1 MSLTISQKT
10 NAAGFPKPSELIEIT
25 GAHQLE
31 ASDRAIQNMLFQ
43 HAHDSGRMTHPDA
56 EWEITFAEIRRPLSK
71 HESNDRVRA
80 SLDKLMSI
88 QVVVHYLSGRG
99 EPRTMKT
106 HLLEFTDTDDQDGDN
121 ATVMFGIP
129 KKLRI
134 ALARSN
140 RWGRVRCEVTYAMT
154 SKYAITLYEL
164 VCLRINLHTCIERFT
179 IERFRELL
187 CVPPNSYTDGQDFRR
202 KVIEPAVMEVNKL
215 SDVHVD
221 IELVRKHA
229 RAAIHEVV
237 VAWRRQEGDE
247 FRESVRER
255 DRSKVGRMARLRGQV
270 DTVKA
275 TPLALAEATVAE
287 ELERMRA
294 KEREA
299 AE

>member
-1 MSLTISQKT
+1 MSLTVLQKT
-10 NAAGFPKPSELIEIT
+10 NFAGFPKPSELIEIT

-88 QVVVHYLSGRG
+88 QVIVHYLSGRG

-106 HLLEFTDTDDQDGDN
+106 HLLEFTDTDDRDSEN

-129 KKLRI
+129 KKLRT

-140 RWGRVRCEVTYAMT
+140 RWGRVRCEVTYAMA
-154 SKYAITLYEL
+154 SKYAIALYEL
-164 VCLRINLHTCIERFT
+164 VCLRINMQTCIEVFP

-187 CVPPNSYTDGQDFRR
+187 GVPPNSYADGQDFRR

-215 SDVHVD
+215 SDLHVD
-221 IELVRKHA
+221 IALRRKHA

-247 FRESVRER
+247 FRASMQER
-255 DRSKVGRMARLRGQV
+255 DRSKVGRKARLR
-270 DTVKA
+270 DTV
-275 TPLALAEATVAE
+275 EAITAQ
-287 ELERMRA
+287 
-294 KEREA
+294 
-299 AE
+299 